1 MDKRF
6 ALVVGASGEIGI
18 AVSHSLAELGWSL
31 YLHFASNKEK
41 TDELLATLNL
51 AYPEQEFISI
61 QADLSDSNAI
71 EIMANSIFTLQS
83 VVFAQGHSLYK
94 GLEETALNEIQK
106 LFQVHIE
113 HPMFLVGKLSPKLR
127 KHEHSSI
134 IFVGSIWGETGASYE
149 VAYSAAKGAQ
159 HAFVKAYAKEVAMQK
174 TTVNVVA
181 PGFIDTKMNAHLD
194 EESRNLILEEIPS
207 GKFGNPQ
214 DVANVIA
221 FLASEKAYYITGQII
236 RVNGGWYI

>member
-18 AVSHSLAELGWSL
+18 AVSHSLAESGWSL

-41 TDELLATLNL
+41 MDELLATLNL

-207 GKFGNPQ
+207 GIFGNPQ

>member
-18 AVSHSLAELGWSL
+18 AVSHSLAESGWSL

-41 TDELLATLNL
+41 MDELLATLNL

-207 GKFGNPQ
+207 GVFGNPQ

>member
-18 AVSHSLAELGWSL
+18 AVSHSLAESGWSL

-41 TDELLATLNL
+41 MDELLTTLNL

-71 EIMANSIFTLQS
+71 EIMANSIFSLQS

-207 GKFGNPQ
+207 GVFGNPQ

>member
-41 TDELLATLNL
+41 MDELLATLNL

-207 GKFGNPQ
+207 GVFGNPQ

>member
-18 AVSHSLAELGWSL
+18 AVSHSLAESGWSL

-41 TDELLATLNL
+41 MDELLATLNL

>member
-18 AVSHSLAELGWSL
+18 AVSHSLAESGWSL

-41 TDELLATLNL
+41 MDELLTTLNL
-51 AYPEQEFISI
+51 AYPEQEFICI

-71 EIMANSIFTLQS
+71 EIMANSIFSLQS

-207 GKFGNPQ
+207 GVFGNPQ

>member
-18 AVSHSLAELGWSL
+18 AVSHSLAESGWSL

-41 TDELLATLNL
+41 MDELLATLNL

-149 VAYSAAKGAQ
+149 AAYSAAKGAQ

>member
-18 AVSHSLAELGWSL
+18 AVSHSLAESGWSL

-41 TDELLATLNL
+41 MDELLTTLNL

-71 EIMANSIFTLQS
+71 EIMANSIFSLQS

-207 GKFGNPQ
+207 GIFGNPQ

>member
-18 AVSHSLAELGWSL
+18 AVSHSLAESGWSL

-41 TDELLATLNL
+41 MDELLATLNL

-71 EIMANSIFTLQS
+71 ELMANSIFTLQS

-207 GKFGNPQ
+207 GVFGNPQ

>member
-18 AVSHSLAELGWSL
+18 AVSHSLAESGWSL
-31 YLHFASNKEK
+31 YLHYASNKEK
-41 TDELLATLNL
+41 MDELLATLNL
-51 AYPEQEFISI
+51 AYPEQEFICI

-71 EIMANSIFTLQS
+71 EIMANSIFSLQS

-207 GKFGNPQ
+207 GIFGNPQ